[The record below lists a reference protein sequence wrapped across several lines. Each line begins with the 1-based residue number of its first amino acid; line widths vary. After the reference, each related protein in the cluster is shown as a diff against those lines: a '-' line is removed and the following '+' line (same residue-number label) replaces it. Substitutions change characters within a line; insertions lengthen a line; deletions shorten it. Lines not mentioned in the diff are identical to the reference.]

1 LKRCKGHLEIL
12 DEGDGF
18 LRSLENNFSP
28 DTRDTYVPE
37 ALIKSDNLPEGGY
50 VEGYG
55 KKQDSGS
62 SNAQLCSVETINQIP
77 LSAFSGFQSLQ
88 DQTSISPTEQLTMT
102 RAMDD
107 FTGRTLDMITPIG
120 KGQRG
125 LIIAPPKSG
134 KTTILKHVAASIIDN
149 HPDVDV
155 FVLLVDER
163 PEEVTDFKRG
173 LKGAHVIFSSA
184 DQSIAMHMRMTRLAL
199 HTAILCAETGR
210 DSVVLI
216 DSLTRM
222 SRAFNVETPSHGR
235 TLTGGLGAGALA
247 IPRKIFGAARNV
259 EGGGSLTIMAT
270 ILVDTGSRM
279 DDIIYQEFKGTGNS
293 DIVLS
298 RKCAEKRIWP
308 AVNINASGT
317 RREELLLDGETYQ
330 EVTRIRGLL
339 SPLDETTAMSTL
351 LEYFQRGISPTDF
364 PILSRSLFPGHG
376 K

>member
-1 LKRCKGHLEIL
+1 MLCPCFSNLFKKRVYLLIKTPISSHRTHRSQCLKPLKGHLEIL

-28 DTRDTYVPE
+28 DTGDTYVPE
-37 ALIKSDNLPEGGY
+37 ALIKSENLPEGGY
-50 VEGYG
+50 IEGYG
-55 KKQDSGS
+55 KKQHAGS
-62 SNAQLCSVETINQIP
+62 PNAQLCSVETVNQIP
-77 LSAFSGFQSLQ
+77 LSAFSGFKSLQ
-88 DQTSISPTEQLTMT
+88 DQTSINPTEQLVMT
-102 RAMDD
+102 RAKDD

-149 HPDVDV
+149 HPNVDV

-222 SRAFNVETPSHGR
+222 SRAFNVKPQA
-235 TLTGGLGAGALA
+235 TGG
-247 IPRKIFGAARNV
+247 P
-259 EGGGSLTIMAT
+259 
-270 ILVDTGSRM
+270 
-279 DDIIYQEFKGTGNS
+279 
-293 DIVLS
+293 
-298 RKCAEKRIWP
+298 
-308 AVNINASGT
+308 
-317 RREELLLDGETYQ
+317 
-330 EVTRIRGLL
+330 
-339 SPLDETTAMSTL
+339 
-351 LEYFQRGISPTDF
+351 
-364 PILSRSLFPGHG
+364 
-376 K
+376 

>member
-1 LKRCKGHLEIL
+1 LKPLKGHLEIL
-12 DEGDGF
+12 DRGFGF

-28 DTRDTYVPE
+28 DLDDTFVPA
-37 ALIKSDNLPEGGY
+37 ALIQNHNLPEGGY
-50 VEGYG
+50 IEGSG
-55 KKQDSGS
+55 KKRDARSQ
-62 SNAQLCSVETINQIP
+62 NAQLYTVDTINQIP
-77 LSAFSGFQSLQ
+77 VSTFSSFKRLQ
-88 DQTSISPTEQLTMT
+88 DQTSINPTQPLIMT
-102 RAMDD
+102 QDAGD
-107 FTGRTLDMITPIG
+107 FTGRTLDMITPLG

-125 LIIAPPKSG
+125 LIISPPKSG
-134 KTTILKHVAASIIDN
+134 KTTILKHIAASIIAN

-155 FVLLVDER
+155 FILLVDER

-173 LKGAHVIFSSA
+173 LKGAHVLYSSA

-222 SRAFNVETPSHGR
+222 SRAFNAETRSHGR
-235 TLTGGLGAGALA
+235 TMTGGLGAGALA

-259 EGGGSLTIMAT
+259 EEGGSLTIIAT

-279 DDIIYQEFKGTGNS
+279 DDIIYQEFKGTGNA

-298 RKCAEKRIWP
+298 RKCAERRIWP
-308 AVNINASGT
+308 AINLNASGT
-317 RREELLLDGETYQ
+317 RREELLLDDETYQ

-339 SPLDETTAMSTL
+339 SSLDETTAMSTM
-351 LEYFQRGISPTDF
+351 LEYLQR
-364 PILSRSLFPGHG
+364 
-376 K
+376 